1 MVETG
6 KYIFTK
12 EDIGKQVFHRWTF
25 DLTKSRESQVG
36 VILDVEDGVNGII
49 FVKFNHKEFRSI
61 MCHRDLILVENIDGS
76 YNHG

>member
-1 MVETG
+1 MVEEG

-36 VILDVEDGVNGII
+36 VILDVQPGINGVI
-49 FVKFNHKEFRSI
+49 FVKFAHREFKSI
-61 MCHRDLILVENIDGS
+61 MCHVDLVLAEN
-76 YNHG
+76 Y